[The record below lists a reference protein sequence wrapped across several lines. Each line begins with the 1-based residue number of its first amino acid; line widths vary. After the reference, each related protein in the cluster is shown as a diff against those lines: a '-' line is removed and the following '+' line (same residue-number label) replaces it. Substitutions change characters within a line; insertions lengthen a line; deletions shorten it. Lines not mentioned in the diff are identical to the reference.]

1 LRKANN
7 ANPFKLSTLFSLQG
21 EYMRFLLAIVFVT
34 MLFVAGCP
42 GGQQQAAQGGTPSGQ
57 QAATQGSTQAGG
69 TTGAQEST
77 QTQEQGGQ
85 AAQTQAQEQSLF
97 GDWDMQAMMAA
108 GQPVHCTVTY
118 TNAGQSSVSEVWLKG
133 QNVRSESTTT
143 MEGETY
149 ETTAIIKGDVVY
161 VSGQQGM
168 GMDEDCDWVKMDNK
182 RLEECIPAS
191 DEPMAAE
198 MGTYDYQDAYET
210 APASYECD
218 YATFGDEKFSTSG
231 NVCDLTEQLCTLYES
246 MGEGGSG
253 IPGMDPEEICGP
265 YTGEDYAQCMQ
276 AFGLE

>member
-1 LRKANN
+1 
-7 ANPFKLSTLFSLQG
+7 
-21 EYMRFLLAIVFVT
+21 MRFLLAIVFVT

-42 GGQQQAAQGGTPSGQ
+42 GGQQAAG
-57 QAATQGSTQAGG
+57 TQAGAPAGAQDG
-69 TTGAQEST
+69 TPPAQQMGQEST
-77 QTQEQGGQ
+77 PEGQ

-118 TNAGQSSVSEVWLKG
+118 TTAGQSSTSEVWLKG

-149 ETTAIIKGDVVY
+149 ETVAIIKGDVVY

-198 MGTYDYQDAYET
+198 MGTYDYQDAYED

-218 YATFGDEKFSTSG
+218 YATFGDEKFDTPG
-231 NVCDLTEQLCTLYES
+231 KVCDLTEELCTLYES

-253 IPGMDPEEICGP
+253 IPAMDPEEICGV
-265 YTGEDYAQCMQ
+265 YTGEEYAQCMQ
-276 AFGLE
+276 AFGLD